1 MGAKGESM
9 KKFLAMLLSLVL
21 CCSFGLLAACDDSAN
36 DEPGTISGSYTEA
49 EPEDYAAFM
58 TAITDV
64 DKLFPGMETGFGF
77 SAEATASVSA
87 TVGSGEEAMEISLEI
102 KKLSV
107 AFFTK
112 PGTGA
117 ESDEVAMKIEID
129 ATVKIPAVGEG
140 FAGFDGAVKGNIYAD
155 AETFYFD
162 LTLGDDDSLKGKKIP
177 ADLLGEAIGEIL
189 GGGGM
194 PGEPEVTP
202 GVTASTM
209 SAAAEDDS
217 AQTPAISDE
226 DVNDFKA
233 TLAEMGVKFEVDMS
247 KGIKARFTASAKT
260 IEMLVLKIMGAP
272 EGTELPVEFTK
283 ADIVLTLEISEDGA
297 LVAGAVSADVA
308 LSMEANAQSGIP
320 AVEATA
326 KLNAT
331 VKFGAVTVDLPD
343 DLADY
348 EDLINDVPSK
358 PDQGQQSPSDQPG
371 DVSQAA

>member
-1 MGAKGESM
+1 M

-21 CCSFGLLAACDDSAN
+21 CCSFGLLAACDNSAN

-49 EPEDYAAFM
+49 KDEDYAAFM

-64 DKLFPGMETGFGF
+64 DKLFPGVETSFGF

-162 LTLGDDDSLKGKKIP
+162 LTVGEDSLKGKIS

-331 VKFGAVTVDLPD
+331 VKFGAVPVDLPD

-348 EDLINDVPSK
+348 EDLPGFSSK

>member
-1 MGAKGESM
+1 M

-36 DEPGTISGSYTEA
+36 DDSANDGTGTISGNYTEA
-49 EPEDYAAFM
+49 TDDDYKTFMAAVS
-58 TAITDV
+58 DEE
-64 DKLFPGMETGFGF
+64 KLFPGFDEEIGI
-77 SAEATASVSA
+77 SADANADISA
-87 TVGSGEEAMEISLEI
+87 TIGSGDEAQNISL
-102 KKLSV
+102 KLSKLSMALSV
-107 AFFTK
+107 K
-112 PGTGA
+112 SGTAGA
-117 ESDEVAMKIEID
+117 EEDVAMKVTID
-129 ATVKIPAVGEG
+129 ASAKVPEMTDLEIPAI
-140 FAGFDGAVKGNIYAD
+140 DTSVKGNIYAD
-155 AETFYFD
+155 ETNFYLD
-162 LTLGDDDSLKGKKIP
+162 ATVGEDAMKGKIS
-177 ADLLGEAIGEIL
+177 ADMIGSLLDGIF
-189 GGGGM
+189 GGSSAK
-194 PGEPEVTP
+194 P

-226 DVNDFKA
+226 DVNEFKA

-348 EDLINDVPSK
+348 EDLPGFSPT

>member
-1 MGAKGESM
+1 M
-9 KKFLAMLLSLVL
+9 KKFLALLLSLVL

-36 DEPGTISGSYTEA
+36 DDPANDGTGTISGNYTEA
-49 EPEDYAAFM
+49 TDDDYKTFMAAVS
-58 TAITDV
+58 DEE
-64 DKLFPGMETGFGF
+64 KLFPGFDEEFGI
-77 SAEATASVSA
+77 SADANADISA
-87 TVGSGEEAMEISLEI
+87 TIGSGDEAQNISL
-102 KKLSV
+102 KLSELSMALSV
-107 AFFTK
+107 K
-112 PGTGA
+112 SGTAGA
-117 ESDEVAMKIEID
+117 EEDVAMKVSVD
-129 ATVKIPAVGEG
+129 ASAKVPEMTDLEIPAI
-140 FAGFDGAVKGNIYAD
+140 DTSVKGNIYAD
-155 AETFYFD
+155 ETNFYID
-162 LTLGDDDSLKGKKIP
+162 ATVGEDAMKGKIS
-177 ADLLGEAIGEIL
+177 ADMIGDLLDGIF
-189 GGGGM
+189 GGSSAK
-194 PGEPEVTP
+194 P
-202 GVTASTM
+202 GVMSVM

-217 AQTPAISDE
+217 AQTPAVDDA
-226 DVNDFKA
+226 DVAEFKEQ
-233 TLAEMGVKFEVDMS
+233 LVEMGVKFEVDMS

-348 EDLINDVPSK
+348 EDLINDVPST

>member
-21 CCSFGLLAACDDSAN
+21 CCSFGLLAACDNSSN

-49 EPEDYAAFM
+49 TDADYKTFMAAVS
-58 TAITDV
+58 DEE
-64 DKLFPGMETGFGF
+64 KLFPGFDEEFGI
-77 SAEATASVSA
+77 SADADADISA
-87 TVGSGEEAMEISLEI
+87 TIGSGEQAQNISL
-102 KKLSV
+102 KLSELSMALSV
-107 AFFTK
+107 K
-112 PGTGA
+112 SGTAGA
-117 ESDEVAMKIEID
+117 EDDVAMKVSID
-129 ATVKIPAVGEG
+129 ASAKVPEMTALEIPAI
-140 FAGFDGAVKGNIYAD
+140 DTSVKGNIYAD
-155 AETFYFD
+155 ETNFYID
-162 LTLGDDDSLKGKKIP
+162 ATVGEDAMKGKISV
-177 ADLLGEAIGEIL
+177 DMIGSLLDGIF
-189 GGGGM
+189 GGSSAN
-194 PGEPEVTP
+194 P
-202 GVTASTM
+202 GVMSAM
-209 SAAAEDDS
+209 SAAAEDS

-226 DVNDFKA
+226 DVNEFKA

-331 VKFGAVTVDLPD
+331 VKFGAVPVDLPD

-348 EDLINDVPSK
+348 EDLPGFSSK

>member
-9 KKFLAMLLSLVL
+9 KKFLALLLSLVL

-36 DEPGTISGSYTEA
+36 DDPANDGTGTISGNYTEA
-49 EPEDYAAFM
+49 TDDDYKTFMAAVS
-58 TAITDV
+58 DEE
-64 DKLFPGMETGFGF
+64 KLFPGFDEEFGI
-77 SAEATASVSA
+77 SADANADISA
-87 TVGSGEEAMEISLEI
+87 TIGSGDEAQNVSL
-102 KKLSV
+102 KLSELSMALSV
-107 AFFTK
+107 K
-112 PGTGA
+112 SGTAGA
-117 ESDEVAMKIEID
+117 EEDVAMKVSVD
-129 ATVKIPAVGEG
+129 ASANIPQIPDLEVPA
-140 FAGFDGAVKGNIYAD
+140 FNGAVKGNIYAD
-155 AETFYFD
+155 ETNFYID
-162 LTLGDDDSLKGKKIP
+162 ATVGEEVYKHKISGDMIG
-177 ADLLGEAIGEIL
+177 DLLDGIF
-189 GGGGM
+189 GGSSSK
-194 PGEPEVTP
+194 P
-202 GVTASTM
+202 GVMSVM
-209 SAAAEDDS
+209 SAEAEDS

-226 DVNDFKA
+226 DVNEFKA

-348 EDLINDVPSK
+348 EDLIDDVPST